1 MTELSGDELA
11 RACAAAMYAND
22 RASRGVGISI
32 AEVRT
37 GYARLS
43 LTITPEML
51 NGFGICHGGFIFT
64 LADTAFACACNS
76 RNDVNLAQ
84 KCTIEYKRPGR
95 PGDRL
100 TASAEHLYQDGRY
113 GHYQVR
119 ITDQDDNIIA
129 LFEGRSCRVRGRVID
144 VLTDAGQG
152 DNRKARYPSL
162 PVSVSDGLTPPTL
175 PQGEGD

>member
-43 LTITPEML
+43 LTITSEML

-84 KCTIEYKRPGR
+84 QCSIEYKRPGR
-95 PGDRL
+95 AGDRL
-100 TASAEHLYQDGRY
+100 SASAEQLSQEGRY
-113 GHYQVR
+113 GRYRVR
-119 ITDQDDNIIA
+119 VTDQDNRLIA
-129 LFEGRSCRVRGRVID
+129 LFEGRSCQVSGK
-144 VLTDAGQG
+144 VLEDP
-152 DNRKARYPSL
+152 D
-162 PVSVSDGLTPPTL
+162 
-175 PQGEGD
+175 